1 MINTQT
7 LRDVPLT
14 DFMDDQNQMQISL
27 NIFADSREDLKA
39 QLLAL
44 ADAVPTTTFGQPCR
58 GFSLSVS
65 PEYPD
70 PRNPSNRATMGE
82 LEAMATNYA
91 PPGVSGAAQQ
101 AMTVPDPDA
110 NETAAQQAQG
120 DVNVPTTGRAR
131 ASRAKNNTP
140 RAEAPPAPT
149 GPDADETEADADP
162 FAGNDPEPEEAP
174 KTLTPEQAKMAA
186 LEVLREVYAL
196 PGGPKAVKAVQ
207 TEFNVTKFVEVPDGQ
222 GPRLHARALEVK
234 AGLAKE
240 AA

>member
-1 MINTQT
+1 
-7 LRDVPLT
+7 
-14 DFMDDQNQMQISL
+14 MQISL
-27 NIFADSREDLKA
+27 NIFADSREDFKA

-44 ADAVPTTTFGQPCR
+44 ADAVPDTTFGQPCR

-70 PRNPSNRATMGE
+70 PRAG
-82 LEAMATNYA
+82 LAGAMTNYYA
-91 PPGVSGAAQQ
+91 PAGVSGAAQEAQ
-101 AMTVPDPDA
+101 TVPDPDDVQ
-110 NETAAQQAQG
+110 TADLTPPGNTA
-120 DVNVPTTGRAR
+120 TSTGRVR
-131 ASRAKNNTP
+131 ASRAKNNTS

-149 GPDADETEADADP
+149 GPDADEPEAPEADADP
-162 FAGNDPEPEEAP
+162 FAGNEPEEAP

-222 GPRLHARALEVK
+222 GPRLHARALDVK
-234 AGLAKE
+234 ASLAT
-240 AA
+240 